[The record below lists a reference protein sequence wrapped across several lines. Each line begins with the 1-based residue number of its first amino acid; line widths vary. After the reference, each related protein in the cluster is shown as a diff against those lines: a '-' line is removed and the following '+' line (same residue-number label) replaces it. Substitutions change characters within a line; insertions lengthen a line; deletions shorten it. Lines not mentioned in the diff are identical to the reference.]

1 MSHLNTKISIY
12 LLLLALTTA
21 SSYLFIE
28 YLIIKQNLYTE
39 LESNSER
46 KIKRLVEN
54 LDLPLWEM
62 DADWVNKI
70 ISTEM
75 LDKNLQGLA
84 ITGAAN
90 LFIAQKRDEKWQAIP
105 TIQEIE
111 LLENAILKQNDVM
124 HAGEIIGHIKIYF
137 TPKFTE
143 KKIHAQ
149 LIRTTLSMVTLSII
163 IITFVALMLRFTI
176 IAPLTRLTVATKKI
190 AQGNYNIQLNINKQ
204 DEIGHLAHD
213 FNTMR
218 DHIKLRENER
228 DTAFKELNQS
238 KNNLLRLNES
248 LEQHVLDRTQDLEKS
263 NHHLQQLSAEF
274 KHAKNEA
281 ESANLAKST
290 FLANMS
296 HELRTPMNAVLGFS
310 RLMLDDAQVTT
321 AQKENLDIINRSG
334 NHLLNLIN
342 DILDMAKIESG
353 RIELEKAP
361 FDLGLLIRDLMDMMQ
376 ERAEKKGLELFLDQ
390 ASSFPRFIIGDA
402 TKIRQI
408 LVNLVSNAIKNTNQG
423 HVSLRLTTTSNNHS
437 AYVSLNFE
445 VEDTGIGISAKE
457 LPLIFSAFVQAGN
470 QASQNGTGLGLA
482 ISHQY
487 IDLMQ
492 GTISVTS
499 ELGKGSLF
507 KLGLPVQKVDE
518 KMIPSLNSES
528 SNRIIG
534 LTPDSLKKQYRILI
548 VEDQFEN
555 RLLLQRLL
563 ENVGYQV
570 QHAVNGQ
577 EGVEKFSLW
586 KPDFIWMDRRMPV
599 MGGIEAIQKI
609 RAHPDGDKVKIVAV
623 TASVFDQER
632 QILLESGAS
641 EIVNK
646 PYTHDEIFSCMAK
659 YLDVKYIYADEN
671 NHQDKS
677 QKNTQA
683 TDISQQQLNSIP
695 AQLLTELQ
703 NAAISLDVEH
713 SIIAIKKITSIDQEL
728 AVKLQQLVETFEF
741 KTLLEKIA
749 R

>member
-12 LLLLALTTA
+12 LLLLALVTA
-21 SSYLFIE
+21 SSYSFIE
-28 YLIIKQNLYTE
+28 HLTIKQNLYSE

-62 DADWVNKI
+62 DAHWINKI

-75 LDKNLQGLA
+75 LDKSLQAIA
-84 ITGAAN
+84 ITGADN
-90 LFIAQKRDEKWQAIP
+90 LFVAQKRNEQWQAIP
-105 TIQEIE
+105 ATQDIE
-111 LLENAILKQNDVM
+111 LLEKVILKQRPVM
-124 HAGEIIGHIKIYF
+124 HAGELIGQIKIYF

-149 LIRTTLSMVTLSII
+149 LIRTTLSMVILGIV
-163 IITFVALMLRFTI
+163 IITSVVLMLRFTVLS
-176 IAPLTRLTVATKKI
+176 PLNRLVLATKKI
-190 AQGNYNIQLNINKQ
+190 AKGRYDIQLNINKQ
-204 DEIGHLAHD
+204 DEIGRLARN

-218 DHIKLRENER
+218 DQIKSRENER
-228 DTAFKELNQS
+228 DSAFKELNHS
-238 KNNLLRLNES
+238 KENLLRLNET

-263 NHHLQQLSAEF
+263 NQHLQQLSAEF

-310 RLMLDDAQVTT
+310 RLMLNDAQVTSS
-321 AQKENLDIINRSG
+321 QKENLDIINRSG

-361 FDLGLLIRDLMDMMQ
+361 FDLGLLIRDLIDMMQ
-376 ERAEKKGLELFLDQ
+376 ERAEKKGIELILDQ
-390 ASSFPRFIIGDA
+390 TSSFPRFINGDA

-408 LVNLVSNAIKNTNQG
+408 LVNLVSNAIKNTDEG
-423 HVSLRLTTTSNNHS
+423 HVSLRLTTKSNNHS
-437 AYVSLNFE
+437 AYLSLNFE
-445 VEDTGIGISAKE
+445 VEDTGRGIAAKE
-457 LPLIFSAFVQAGN
+457 LPLIFSAFVQVGS

-487 IDLMQ
+487 IELMQ

-507 KLGLPVQKVDE
+507 KLSIPAQRVDE
-518 KMIPSLNSES
+518 NMLPSLSSES
-528 SNRIIG
+528 SSRIIG
-534 LTPDSLKKQYRILI
+534 LTPNSLRKQYRILI

-563 ENVGYQV
+563 ESVGYHV
-570 QHAVNGQ
+570 QFAVNGQ

-586 KPDFIWMDRRMPV
+586 KPDFIWMDRRMPI

-609 RAHPDGDKVKIVAV
+609 RALPDGDKVKIVAV

-646 PYTHDEIFSCMAK
+646 PYTNDEIFSCMAK
-659 YLDVKYIYADEN
+659 YLDVEYIYDVEP
-671 NHQDKS
+671 
-677 QKNTQA
+677 NTQNKTQS
-683 TDISQQQLNSIP
+683 TDISQPQLLSIP
-695 AQLLTELQ
+695 DSLLTELRA
-703 NAAISLDVEH
+703 AAIGLDVEH
-713 SIIAIKKITSIDQEL
+713 SIAVIKKIIPIDPAL
-728 AVKLQQLVETFEF
+728 ANKLQQLVESFDFE
-741 KTLLEKIA
+741 TLLEKIA